1 MTGVWLGLVGEEE
14 EDEDDDVIRFSER
27 LEGQNHHLNS
37 WRDFGT
43 RDQEE
48 RNLEI
53 GWILGFLKREQGKR
67 QGSRAGTFRQKRKRK
82 KRSSFSS
89 TKIIQKKAVMITA
102 GFYSWIN

>member
-67 QGSRAGTFRQKRKRK
+67 QGSRAGTFRQKRKEKRDHLLVVQKSFRK
-82 KRSSFSS
+82 KLL
-89 TKIIQKKAVMITA
+89 
-102 GFYSWIN
+102 